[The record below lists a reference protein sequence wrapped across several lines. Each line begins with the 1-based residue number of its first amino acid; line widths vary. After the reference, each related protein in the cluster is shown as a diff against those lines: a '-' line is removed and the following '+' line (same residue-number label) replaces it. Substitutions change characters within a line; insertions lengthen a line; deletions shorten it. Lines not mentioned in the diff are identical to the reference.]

1 MHCMRDTKHKFI
13 PNNLRRCRKVRGFSQ
28 KRVAQIMELKSTA
41 MISRWE
47 TGRCI
52 PNTEHLFDLAAVYQS
67 TSEALYYDYVQE
79 RRHKIATREELSGR
93 NVMYEE
99 S

>member
-1 MHCMRDTKHKFI
+1 MKDTKHKFI

-52 PNTEHLFDLAAVYQS
+52 PNTENLFDLAAVYRS
-67 TSEALYYDYVQE
+67 TSEALYSDYVQE
-79 RRHKIATREELSGR
+79 RRRNIAAREELSGG
-93 NVMYEE
+93 NAMYEE
-99 S
+99 D